1 MKKNSRVRRWLA
13 MILCM
18 TLVLS
23 SNVVSMAAEENGTEV
38 QAITEEPVIEET
50 EPAAVD
56 EPAPADI
63 TETEPTE
70 TPVTPVTE
78 TEPTG
83 ESETEPETK
92 TETEEPVEPEVPT
105 ETVTDP
111 EKTEVPE
118 NQETANPEEVEKPVT
133 FAAPQ
138 APEVQEGPGAGDA
151 EAEMFWGERKEYPV
165 YLTRAELGSGNY
177 DSHTGYV
184 KGDGNGDPGYSE
196 KNGEYTCLWEHQS
209 PFDQGRD
216 KHYAVIKWASGNDG
230 GDEIGYIRCDM
241 FRGEKPEETYYPVF
255 FVNES
260 RESIIEG
267 EPFFET
273 VKEGEVSKRIPDL
286 QNGYWTLGEKTTSI
300 KTEEQLKNVQDSQ
313 KQVVPWKY
321 EIKEQTVFI
330 WHENPAT
337 TYTLDFTKVSE
348 EKDTDGN
355 NKPLKDAEFELFL
368 NGESQGTAT
377 SGTDGKI
384 TFANLEPGTYI
395 LKETKAPDNYIT
407 PENTWS
413 VTVGDDGGITIEGA
427 NVKTDSAGKYKII
440 NQLQKETLTFM
451 KKEKGGSAL
460 SGATFTLYDSEGKET
475 DYEGTSGANGQVT
488 IENIPLGTYTMKETE
503 APGGYI
509 QSTDTWVVEVTK
521 DEVLLYLQ
529 GDENKTPVSVIENIT
544 EHQAMEDAVEHDK
557 KVEVIDE
564 DERTYKITLTAD
576 STTKTP
582 EITGKNASVVLI
594 LDESSSMDKD
604 SFKSLKA
611 AAKSFVKNLGEKAQG
626 SEVAVM
632 FFSDGVQ
639 CTKFHTLDKNGIST
653 LNNYIENHSRKGGN
667 TYMNKALAKADELLK
682 NKTNERYVVF
692 FTDGEPQGPGSGDDP
707 GEITEDN
714 KIANGARDAA
724 AKIKEYGTIFSVGY
738 GDVKDAEFWWNPNNG
753 TAVWEWD
760 WDSKDDRR
768 HGWINESATF
778 YLSNRISSEG
788 KYQYANTD
796 AAITDIFN
804 DIAGHIAEA
813 TNVEAHKIVD
823 VIDSRF
829 ELADGE
835 RNRLQEKYGQDISF
849 VELPDGSL
857 KITWTGEAAVI
868 EPKPD
873 SENPGDHGWKETINI
888 QAKDEFVGGNMIPT
902 NGPGSGIYINKDENI
917 DVEFQKPTVNVKLL
931 TVEAENKEKT
941 VFLGDKIIATAF
953 PQELLNGTKIK
964 PVSGKAFSIPVGCL
978 PSKDDIASLLQG
990 SVVEKDYS
998 YGSTNDPVGK
1008 FTYKFVPVKPQDIP
1022 VQDHEAT
1029 VIGNGV
1035 EKYKLTVA
1043 YEASSVEN
1051 RKSSLEG
1058 YISPEGAE
1066 QSKSTDDGIYTVNV
1080 IAGEIQIT
1088 KKIDGNFQPKLEGDP
1103 IFTFK
1108 IEKLDENGAT
1118 EKTWYRTVRFNEN
1131 TGKEL
1136 MVESLSGLEKGDYRV
1151 TELKSQRYTLDKTQ
1165 TTTEGS
1171 TCTDTPYEDG
1181 DGVVFHI
1188 GTPSENDEVGA
1199 RGVAK
1204 FVNTKTGDSGK
1215 RTDTDVRVNR
1225 FTKEN
1230 GKWTWKGYD
1239 LSTSKP
1245 TSNQQ

>member
-1 MKKNSRVRRWLA
+1 M
-13 MILCM
+13 
-18 TLVLS
+18 
-23 SNVVSMAAEENGTEV
+23 
-38 QAITEEPVIEET
+38 
-50 EPAAVD
+50 
-56 EPAPADI
+56 
-63 TETEPTE
+63 
-70 TPVTPVTE
+70 
-78 TEPTG
+78 
-83 ESETEPETK
+83 
-92 TETEEPVEPEVPT
+92 
-105 ETVTDP
+105 
-111 EKTEVPE
+111 
-118 NQETANPEEVEKPVT
+118 
-133 FAAPQ
+133 
-138 APEVQEGPGAGDA
+138 
-151 EAEMFWGERKEYPV
+151 
-165 YLTRAELGSGNY
+165 
-177 DSHTGYV
+177 
-184 KGDGNGDPGYSE
+184 
-196 KNGEYTCLWEHQS
+196 
-209 PFDQGRD
+209 
-216 KHYAVIKWASGNDG
+216 
-230 GDEIGYIRCDM
+230 
-241 FRGEKPEETYYPVF
+241 
-255 FVNES
+255 
-260 RESIIEG
+260 
-267 EPFFET
+267 
-273 VKEGEVSKRIPDL
+273 
-286 QNGYWTLGEKTTSI
+286 
-300 KTEEQLKNVQDSQ
+300 
-313 KQVVPWKY
+313 
-321 EIKEQTVFI
+321 
-330 WHENPAT
+330 
-337 TYTLDFTKVSE
+337 
-348 EKDTDGN
+348 
-355 NKPLKDAEFELFL
+355 
-368 NGESQGTAT
+368 
-377 SGTDGKI
+377 
-384 TFANLEPGTYI
+384 
-395 LKETKAPDNYIT
+395 
-407 PENTWS
+407 
-413 VTVGDDGGITIEGA
+413 
-427 NVKTDSAGKYKII
+427 
-440 NQLQKETLTFM
+440 
-451 KKEKGGSAL
+451 
-460 SGATFTLYDSEGKET
+460 
-475 DYEGTSGANGQVT
+475 
-488 IENIPLGTYTMKETE
+488 
-503 APGGYI
+503 
-509 QSTDTWVVEVTK
+509 
-521 DEVLLYLQ
+521 
-529 GDENKTPVSVIENIT
+529 
-544 EHQAMEDAVEHDK
+544 
-557 KVEVIDE
+557 
-564 DERTYKITLTAD
+564 
-576 STTKTP
+576 
-582 EITGKNASVVLI
+582 
-594 LDESSSMDKD
+594 
-604 SFKSLKA
+604 
-611 AAKSFVKNLGEKAQG
+611 
-626 SEVAVM
+626 
-632 FFSDGVQ
+632 
-639 CTKFHTLDKNGIST
+639 
-653 LNNYIENHSRKGGN
+653 
-667 TYMNKALAKADELLK
+667 
-682 NKTNERYVVF
+682 
-692 FTDGEPQGPGSGDDP
+692 
-707 GEITEDN
+707 
-714 KIANGARDAA
+714 
-724 AKIKEYGTIFSVGY
+724 
-738 GDVKDAEFWWNPNNG
+738 
-753 TAVWEWD
+753 
-760 WDSKDDRR
+760 
-768 HGWINESATF
+768 
-778 YLSNRISSEG
+778 
-788 KYQYANTD
+788 
-796 AAITDIFN
+796 
-804 DIAGHIAEA
+804 
-813 TNVEAHKIVD
+813 
-823 VIDSRF
+823 
-829 ELADGE
+829 
-835 RNRLQEKYGQDISF
+835 
-849 VELPDGSL
+849 ELPDGSL

-1118 EKTWYRTVRFNEN
+1118 EKTWYRTVRFSEN

>member
-38 QAITEEPVIEET
+38 QAVTEEPVIEET

-56 EPAPADI
+56 EAVPADI

-92 TETEEPVEPEVPT
+92 TETVT
-105 ETVTDP
+105 EP

-118 NQETANPEEVEKPVT
+118 NQETTNPEEVEKPVT

-138 APEVQEGPGAGDA
+138 APQVQEGPGAGDA
-151 EAEMFWGERKEYPV
+151 TDDRIGVEASVLKSFDYPPYLSSQNQQV
-165 YLTRAELGSGNY
+165 YSHLAKKDY
-177 DSHTGYV
+177 DMRY
-184 KGDGNGDPGYSE
+184 DGN
-196 KNGEYTCLWEHQS
+196 KWICCW
-209 PFDQGRD
+209 FDDNRD
-216 KHYAVIKWASGNDG
+216 NIAEVVGPRNKHYIVIDDTWDASNDPYK
-230 GDEIGYIRCDM
+230 IAYMRCDM
-241 FRGEKPEETYYPVF
+241 YGGEEQEKIYYPVF
-255 FVNES
+255 FIDEEGKTLLKEDNGRFWES
-260 RESIIEG
+260 VEKG
-267 EPFFET
+267 KNPT
-273 VKEGEVSKRIPDL
+273 KTPDKT
-286 QNGYWTLGEKTTSI
+286 NGYWTLGQYSGGLINK
-300 KTEEQLKNVQDSQ
+300 EEQLQ
-313 KQVVPWKY
+313 QVTDTENKVDPSKAK
-321 EIKEQTVFI
+321 ITTQTVFI
-330 WHENPAT
+330 WHENPAE
-337 TYTLDFTKVSE
+337 TYKLEFTKVSE

-355 NKPLKDAEFELFL
+355 YKPLKDAEFELFL

-377 SGTDGKI
+377 SGTDGTV
-384 TFANLEPGTYI
+384 TFADLAPDTYT

-413 VTVGDDGGITIEGA
+413 VTVGNDGSITIEGD
-427 NVKTDSAGKYKII
+427 NVEVDSAGKYKII
-440 NQLQKETLTFM
+440 NQLQKGTLAFT
-451 KKEKGGSAL
+451 KIEKGGSAL
-460 SGATFTLYDSEGKET
+460 SGATFTLYDSEGEKT
-475 DYEGTSGANGQVT
+475 GYEDTSDADGQVT
-488 IENIPLGTYTMKETE
+488 IENIPLGTYTMKETD

-521 DEVLLYLQ
+521 DKVLLYLQ
-529 GDENKTPVSVIENIT
+529 GDESKAPVSVIENIT
-544 EHQAMEDAVEHDK
+544 EHQAMEDAVERDK
-557 KVEVIDE
+557 KVEVVDE
-564 DERTYKITLTAD
+564 DNRTYKITLTAD

-604 SFKSLKA
+604 SFKNLKA

-632 FFSDGVQ
+632 FFSDEAQ
-639 CTKFHTLDKNGIST
+639 CTKFYTLDKNGIST

-667 TYMNKALAKADELLK
+667 TYMNRALAKADELLK
-682 NKTNERYVVF
+682 NKTNEKYVVF
-692 FTDGEPQGPGSGDDP
+692 FTDGEPQGPGEGQTA
-707 GEITEDN
+707 GQRTEDN
-714 KIANGARDAA
+714 TIANGARNAA
-724 AKIKEYGTIFSVGY
+724 ARIKEYGTIFSVGY
-738 GDVKDAEFWWNPNNG
+738 GDVKDAEFWWNPNDGNAIWNERWSDR
-753 TAVWEWD
+753 TA
-760 WDSKDDRR
+760 KYY
-768 HGWINESATF
+768 GWTYESATD

-788 KYQYANTD
+788 KYQYANTS

-835 RNRLQEKYGQDISF
+835 KERLQEKYGQDISF
-849 VELPDGSL
+849 KELPDGSL
-857 KITWTGEAAVI
+857 KIAWTGKAAVI

-873 SENPGDHGWKETINI
+873 SENPGAHGWKETINI
-888 QAKDEFVGGNMIPT
+888 QAKDDFVGGNMIPT
-902 NGPGSGIYINKDENI
+902 NGSGSGIYVDEDDTI

-941 VFLGDKIIATAF
+941 VFLGDTITVTAF
-953 PQELLNGTKIK
+953 LQELLKGTKLNQ
-964 PVSGKAFSIPVGCL
+964 VSGGTFSIPAGYV
-978 PSKDDIASLLQG
+978 PSQDEIASLLQG

-998 YGSTNDPVGK
+998 YGSTNDTVGK
-1008 FTYKFVPVKPQDIP
+1008 FTYKFVPVKLQDTS

-1035 EKYKLTVA
+1035 EEYKLTVA

-1108 IEKLDENGAT
+1108 IEKLDEGDKV
-1118 EKTWYRTVRFNEN
+1118 EKTWYRTVRFNKN
-1131 TGKEL
+1131 TVKEQT
-1136 MVESLSGLEKGDYRV
+1136 VEALSGLEKGDYRV
-1151 TELKSQRYTLDKTQ
+1151 TELKSQRYTLDKNQ

-1230 GKWTWKGYD
+1230 GKWTWEGYD